1 MKGFTTA
8 MDFIKKMVYIS
19 DIVIFKVYI
28 YIYIYIYIYNLRL
41 KMNVTRTSVEAYQ
54 IKLF

>member
-28 YIYIYIYIYNLRL
+28 YIYIYIYNLRL